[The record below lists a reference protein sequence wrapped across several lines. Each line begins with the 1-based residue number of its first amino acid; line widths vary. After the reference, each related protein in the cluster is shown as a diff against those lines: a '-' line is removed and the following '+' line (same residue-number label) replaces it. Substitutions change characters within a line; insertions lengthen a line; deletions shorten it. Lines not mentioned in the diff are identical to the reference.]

1 MTGEYSGL
9 TARQLSGMAYEVSKS
24 SGTISQAS
32 AVLSQLAGAGLSS
45 AVDFK
50 SATQAIVD
58 FSDASGESIDNL
70 VKQFSQLSDDPAGG
84 SLALTKNMHYLT
96 AAQYENIAA
105 LQAQGDKAGA
115 ITAATD
121 ALSGAMTRRSQ
132 EIKESMGTLP
142 KFFDDVADSAKKCGM
157 ALWGLA

>member
-1 MTGEYSGL
+1 
-9 TARQLSGMAYEVSKS
+9 
-24 SGTISQAS
+24 
-32 AVLSQLAGAGLSS
+32 
-45 AVDFK
+45 
-50 SATQAIVD
+50 
-58 FSDASGESIDNL
+58 
-70 VKQFSQLSDDPAGG
+70 
-84 SLALTKNMHYLT
+84 MHYLT

-157 ALWGLA
+157 ALWGLAVKHRTLKLEQN